1 MNSKL
6 LKTRKSDH
14 CSPNDRENKVA
25 TQNALITLCVG
36 AVSDGLER
44 VLPPPPFK
52 DRSAAL
58 GCGDDSTSVTKTER
72 IPEPLGNFKD
82 RSAALVFGIHV
93 QFFKKY

>member
-6 LKTRKSDH
+6 LRTRKSDH
-14 CSPNDRENKVA
+14 RSPNDRENKMA
-25 TQNALITLCVG
+25 TRNALIAVCVG

-44 VLPPPPFK
+44 VLPPPPCK

-58 GCGDDSTSVTKTER
+58 GRGDDSTSVTKTELILDPR
-72 IPEPLGNFKD
+72 HNSKD

-93 QFFKKY
+93 QFF